1 MIVANFIMLVLSGVG
16 LSKGFSVVGGMS
28 MHLNRAAGGSMQ
40 IIYCNHEQA
49 VVAAADGYAKASDYK
64 CPGLAI
70 VTSGPGVTNTTT
82 ALVSAFYDSVPMFL
96 ISGQVKSCDLNL
108 YGVRSFGP
116 QETPHSELLRPISKL
131 SFVYDPATVSNVQLG
146 QYLALAVTGRK
157 GPVHIDVPLD
167 IQARDVKTYADI
179 AEVLSIYQA
188 ILADDHAQSDPL
200 PADLF
205 EALQVAQRPV
215 IVLGNGLKIASVASA
230 EITELVNQLGWP
242 ALLTWASMDV
252 IEHHHPL
259 NFGCAGGLAGVH
271 SNRILQSADVIIFLG
286 TRLDLL
292 TTGFKPE
299 SYGKNARRFV
309 IDCDPAERSKYA
321 HVQGLVGIPI
331 DVRAAVKALRA
342 FATTQRRDHEAWLSQ
357 CCRWRHDNQ
366 IAEDRAFQK
375 PRLTSYHVA
384 KLISRAST
392 TRYIVPTASGFA
404 VEGFARFYKAGA
416 GSRFAWAGH
425 VLGSMGLAIPSAIG
439 ASARLGKIVAC
450 VDGDGGFLFNMQELY
465 TLKANPQL
473 AIAIFVLNNRGY
485 ASISMSQQ
493 RAFKQ
498 NFGADADS
506 GLAPIDF
513 EPLAKIGGL
522 DYIACHSYNE
532 LEIAIERIK
541 SDSRVLI
548 DIYLDDDDHYRGPA
562 ISTKFD
568 ENGVPYSTNL
578 EDIAWR

>member
-1 MIVANFIMLVLSGVG
+1 
-16 LSKGFSVVGGMS
+16 MS
-28 MHLNRAAGGSMQ
+28 MHLNRAAGRLMQ
-40 IIYCNHEQA
+40 IVYCNHEQA
-49 VVAAADGYAKASDYK
+49 VVAAADGYAKAADYRV
-64 CPGLAI
+64 PGLAI
-70 VTSGPGVTNTTT
+70 VTSGPGVTNTST
-82 ALVSAFYDSVPMFL
+82 ALASAFYDSVPMFL
-96 ISGQVKSCDLNL
+96 ISGQAKLSDLNRF
-108 YGVRSFGP
+108 GVRSFGP
-116 QETPHSELLRPISKL
+116 QETPHTELLRPITKL
-131 SFVYDPATVSNVQLG
+131 SFMYDAKTVDNAQLAG
-146 QYLALAVTGRK
+146 NLALAMTGRK

-167 IQARDVKTYADI
+167 IQARDVKTNADI
-179 AEVLSIYQA
+179 AEVVATYQE
-188 ILADDHAQSDPL
+188 ILAKDESRSDSL
-200 PADLF
+200 PVELLD
-205 EALQVAQRPV
+205 ALRFGQRPLV
-215 IVLGNGLKIASVASA
+215 VLGNGLKIASVSFAD
-230 EITELVNQLGWP
+230 ITELVNQLGYP
-242 ALLTWASMDV
+242 ALLTWASMDA

-271 SNRILQSADVIIFLG
+271 SNRILQTADVIIFIG

-299 SYGKNARRFV
+299 SYGKSARRFV

-321 HVQGLVGIPI
+321 HVPGLVGIPI

-342 FATTQRRDHEAWLSQ
+342 FASTQKGDHEAWLSE
-357 CCRWRHDNQ
+357 CRRWRQENQ
-366 IAEDRAFQK
+366 IAEDRAFQT

-404 VEGFARFYKAGA
+404 IEGFARFYKAESN
-416 GSRFAWAGH
+416 SRFAWAGH

-439 ASARLGKIVAC
+439 ASTRLGKLVAC

-498 NFGADADS
+498 NFGADAYS
-506 GLAPIDF
+506 GLAPIHFDA
-513 EPLAKIGGL
+513 LANIAGL
-522 DYIACHSYNE
+522 DYIACHSFNE
-532 LEIAIERIK
+532 LEVAIAQIELN
-541 SDSRVLI
+541 SRVLI
-548 DIYLDDDDHYRGPA
+548 DIYLEDDDQYRGPA